1 MMGERKSL
9 LCFGYSGS
17 FCSFLFCVVL
27 SIFVFLFFPQLSSA
41 KKIVIKVGTL
51 APAESDWMIV
61 WDKIKKEIE
70 EKSGGSLRF
79 ITYSGGVMG
88 DEPEMIRKTR
98 IGQLHMLGLTINGM
112 KLIAP
117 EVGFLDMPFL
127 IRNYKEADF
136 VAERFFDDIQKFF
149 EKKGFYL
156 ISLLEQGF
164 VYYFSTKQDIK
175 GFRDLRKTRIWAWF
189 GDPLMKREPEIL
201 GTSPIFVPATDV
213 LTALETGLL
222 DTVNVSP
229 LACLSLQWCE
239 LMKVMIDFPYKY
251 EPAGFVISKKFFDS
265 LPENIKDVFLT
276 TLKKSRPIF
285 TKQTRLGQKKSIQ
298 KLKTKIKFVRPS
310 QDDIKW
316 FERKVKEELWFDKS
330 MGHSIEILKK
340 VNSELEKLRNSNK

>member
-1 MMGERKSL
+1 MIGKEKL
-9 LCFGYSGS
+9 LPYREYSGIS
-17 FCSFLFCVVL
+17 FFCNLILCAIFSAVFALFPDLSF
-27 SIFVFLFFPQLSSA
+27 A

-70 EKSGGSLRF
+70 MKSAGNVRF

-117 EVGFLDMPFL
+117 EVGFLDMPFF

-136 VAERFFDDIQKFF
+136 VAEKFFDDIQKFF
-149 EKKGFYL
+149 EKRGFYL
-156 ISLLEQGF
+156 VSLLEQGF
-164 VYYFSTKQDIK
+164 VYYFSTRQDIK
-175 GFRDLRKTRIWAWF
+175 GFRDLKKGRIWAWF

-265 LPENIKDVFLT
+265 LPENIKDLIST
-276 TLKKSRPIF
+276 TLRKSRSTF
-285 TKQTRLGQKKSIQ
+285 TKETRLGQKKAVE
-298 KLKTKIKFVRPS
+298 KLRGKIKFVKPT

-316 FERKVKEELWFDKS
+316 FEKKVKDELWFDKS

-340 VNSELEKLRNSNK
+340 VNSELENLRK